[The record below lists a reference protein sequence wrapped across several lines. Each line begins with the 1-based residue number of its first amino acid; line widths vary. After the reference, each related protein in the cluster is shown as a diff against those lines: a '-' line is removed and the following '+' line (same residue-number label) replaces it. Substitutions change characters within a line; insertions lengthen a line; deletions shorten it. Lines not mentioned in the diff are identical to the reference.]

1 MTHKVF
7 APFGPLIY
15 RADVRGEFLSFLL
28 EHLNVMRDGVDAK
41 HTLAG
46 NIESQK
52 FALYPEKEFVSFIN
66 PHILNYL
73 QEIYLRVK
81 EIYSNTFSKQKLI
94 NPKNLD
100 VRYDLM
106 QGPWINFSKKGEFN
120 PMHNHSGKISAV
132 IFIDAPHELEI
143 ERDESPYSMKSSSC
157 LEFVFGNQHTIINPK
172 TGMMY
177 LFPSYL
183 WHLVYPFNTDVER
196 ISMSFNIDNLFLNNK
211 RIEMDYDVD
220 WLVEE

>member
-1 MTHKVF
+1 MHEVF

-15 RADVRGEFLSFLL
+15 RADVQGDFLNFLL
-28 EHLNVMRDGVDAK
+28 EHLNVMRNGEDAK

-52 FALYPEKEFVSFIN
+52 FALYPQQEFISFVH
-66 PHILNYL
+66 PHITNYL
-73 QEIYLRVK
+73 NENYLRTEK
-81 EIYSNTFSKQKLI
+81 IYSNTFSKRKLY
-94 NPKNLD
+94 NPKNSKIS
-100 VRYDLM
+100 YNLM

-120 PMHNHSGKISAV
+120 PMHNHSGKISAI
-132 IFIDAPHELEI
+132 IFIDVPDKLEQ
-143 ERDESPYSMKSSSC
+143 ERDDSPYSMKSSAS

-177 LFPSYL
+177 LFPSHL
-183 WHLVYPFNTDVER
+183 WHLVYPFNSDVER
-196 ISMSFNIDNLFLNNK
+196 ISMSFNVDNLFVDDK